1 MSIGFDPR
9 NRVFS
14 LKTRHT
20 AYQMIVDHYQTLL
33 HVYYG
38 PKIDDAADYLIQ
50 RIERSFAPCPGDAD
64 LLDSTF
70 SLDVLPQEFPTRGTG
85 DFRINGL
92 QLVNHDGTMSCDL
105 RYVSHQIL
113 PGKYSLSGLPAVYA
127 PEDEAETLVIF
138 LEDSRTKIRVELLY
152 GVLPERDVITRAVKV
167 VNGGVGTAILEK
179 VSSTCLDF
187 LYGSFDLIH
196 FSGRHEGE
204 RNFKRVPIIVGTR
217 SFGSRR
223 GVSSHQHS
231 PFFIL
236 AAPETTEDA
245 GLCYG
250 MSFVYSGGF
259 LAEVEV
265 DQFDS
270 TRVLLGIQP
279 EEFNYPLA
287 SGETFT
293 APEVILSC
301 SDAGF
306 TTLSHQFHRVILR
319 NLIRGVHQFKRRPI
333 LINNWEATYFDFDG
347 PKILNIA
354 RQAASLG
361 IEMLVLDDGWFGD
374 RSFDDRALGDWFPNE
389 AKLGGTLKSLADQ
402 VNEMGLK
409 FGIWMEPEMISEDS
423 DLFRA
428 HPDWALIIPGKAP
441 IRGRRQ
447 LVLDFSRSE
456 VVDYIFERIE
466 AILSSANIVY
476 LKWDMNRSI
485 TDAYSAT
492 AGKLNQGTVLYRY
505 VLGLYRLLERIIARF
520 PELLIEGCSGG
531 GGRFDA
537 GMMYYTPQIWCSD
550 NTDALDRI
558 FIQHGTSFG
567 FPISTVGSHV
577 STSPNHQTGRVMSF
591 ETRGVVAMAG
601 TFGYELDLNLVSDD
615 EKEDVKRQV
624 KMYDK
629 VWELVRTGDYY
640 RLTNPT
646 QAGERL
652 AAWLFV
658 DESRSRG
665 LLNVVQ
671 LVTRGNGPLNYLR
684 LKGLD
689 PDRNYRF
696 ENCVLSGRTL
706 ISAGVPVP
714 RMKGDYPCW
723 QVYFEVE

>member
-1 MSIGFDPR
+1 MPIVFDRR
-9 NRVFS
+9 NNVFS
-14 LKTRHT
+14 LHTRNT
-20 AYQMIVDHYQTLL
+20 TYQMIIDRYRTLL

-38 PKIDDAADYLIQ
+38 SKIDDSADYLIQ
-50 RIERSFAPCPGDAD
+50 RIDRAFAPYPGDAE

-85 DFRINGL
+85 DFRTNALQLING
-92 QLVNHDGTMSCDL
+92 DGSMSCDL
-105 RYVSHQIL
+105 RYKSHQIL
-113 PGKYSLSGLPAVYA
+113 SGKYSLPGLPAVYA
-127 PEDEAETLVIF
+127 SEDEAETLVIA
-138 LEDSRTKIRVELLY
+138 LEDSRTKLRVELLY

-167 VNGGVGTAILEK
+167 INGGAETVTLEK
-179 VSSTCLDF
+179 VSSACLDF
-187 LYGSFDLIH
+187 LYGNFDLIH

-204 RNFKRVPIIVGTR
+204 RNFERVCPMKGTR

-236 AAPETTEDA
+236 ADHETTEDA

-250 MSFVYSGGF
+250 LSFVYSGGF
-259 LAEVEV
+259 SAEVEV

-270 TRVLLGIQP
+270 MRVLLGIQP

-287 SGETFT
+287 PGETFI

-301 SDAGF
+301 TDAGL
-306 TTLSHQFHRVILR
+306 TTLSHRFHRVILR
-319 NLIRGVHQFKRRPI
+319 NLIRGVHQFARRPV

-347 PKILNIA
+347 EKILNIA
-354 RQAASLG
+354 RQAAELG

-374 RSFDDRALGDWFPNE
+374 RSSDDRALGDWFPNE
-389 AKLGGTLKSLADQ
+389 AKLGGTLKSLAEK
-402 VNEMGLK
+402 VNAMGLK
-409 FGIWMEPEMISEDS
+409 FGIWMEPEMISENS

-428 HPDWALIIPGKAP
+428 HPDWALAIPGKKS
-441 IRGRRQ
+441 IRGRHQ
-447 LVLDFSRSE
+447 LVLDYSRPE

-466 AILSSANIVY
+466 AILSEANIAY

-492 AGKLNQGTVLYRY
+492 ADKANQGAVLYRY
-505 VLGLYRLLERIIARF
+505 VLGLYNLLERILERF

-550 NTDALDRI
+550 NTDAIDRI
-558 FIQHGTSFG
+558 FIQHGTSYG
-567 FPISTVGSHV
+567 FPISAVGAHV
-577 STSPNHQTGRVMSF
+577 STVPNHQTGRSVSF

-615 EKEDVKRQV
+615 EKEQVKRQV
-624 KMYDK
+624 KTYDK

-646 QAGERL
+646 QPGVRV

-658 DESRSRG
+658 DENRTRG

-671 LVTRGNGPLNYLR
+671 LETRGNGAFNYLR

-696 ENCVLSGRTL
+696 EDRVLSGRTL
-706 ISAGVPVP
+706 MKAGVPVP
-714 RMKGDYPCW
+714 KMKGDYPCW
-723 QVYFEVE
+723 QVYFEIE